1 MTPLYYS
8 GRSRSSDKGGGGAV
22 IQTLHEIRWGAGLK
36 KNSFSALRASA
47 WSKNKVGRAT
57 RAGPSP
63 GSATVLLQVA
73 GTRPLE
79 FLCVT
84 RKAVMSFAK

>member
-1 MTPLYYS
+1 MTPVYY
-8 GRSRSSDKGGGGAV
+8 RSRP
-22 IQTLHEIRWGAGLK
+22 EIRWGAGLK
-36 KNSFSALRASA
+36 KSSFSAPRASA
-47 WSKNKVGRAT
+47 GSKNKVGKGHT
-57 RAGPSP
+57 GPSP

-73 GTRPLE
+73 GTRPLD

>member
-1 MTPLYYS
+1 MADPDLQIR
-8 GRSRSSDKGGGGAV
+8 GGGGGAV
-22 IQTLHEIRWGAGLK
+22 IQTLHEIRWGASVK
-36 KNSFSALRASA
+36 KSSFSALGASA
-47 WSKNKVGRAT
+47 WSKNKGGRAT

-73 GTRPLE
+73 GTRPLD

-84 RKAVMSFAK
+84 R

>member
-1 MTPLYYS
+1 MTPVYYS
-8 GRSRSSDKGGGGAV
+8 GGSRPSDKGGGG
-22 IQTLHEIRWGAGLK
+22 TLHEIRWGAGLK
-36 KNSFSALRASA
+36 KSSFPALRASA
-47 WSKNKVGRAT
+47 LSKNKVQVGRAT

-73 GTRPLE
+73 ETRPLD

-84 RKAVMSFAK
+84 RQAVMSFAK